1 MGRGQ
6 AGLEKEEHR
15 VQFGRRRVLGLLGFG
30 LAAAGLPLS
39 GCGFE
44 PIYGRTGDRSVVDDL
59 AAVRVALIPDRS
71 GQILRNYLLDTL
83 TPAGQPVNPRYT
95 LAVSLEEPR
104 RELAIRR
111 DDTPTRVVYSIT
123 ARFRLQDA
131 AGRQIYAGTSVFDSD
146 YEITN
151 SEFAT
156 LANRQS
162 ARDRLLQRTSEEI
175 RLQLAAYF
183 RIPKTTSSTSGG

>member
-1 MGRGQ
+1 MRG
-6 AGLEKEEHR
+6 E
-15 VQFGRRRVLGLLGFG
+15 RRRVLGLLGGG
-30 LAAAGLPLS
+30 LAAAFVPLA

-44 PIYGRTGDRSVVDDL
+44 PVYGRFGDRSVVDDL
-59 AAVRVALIPDRS
+59 AAVRVAVIPDRS

-83 TPAGQPVNPRYT
+83 TPAGQPANPHYT
-95 LAVSLEEPR
+95 LFVSIEEPR
-104 RELAIRR
+104 REIAIQRN
-111 DDTPTRVVYSIT
+111 DTPTRVVYFVS
-123 ARFRLQDA
+123 ARFRLHDA

-156 LANRQS
+156 LANRQN

-175 RLQLAAYF
+175 RLQLAVYF
-183 RIPKTTSSTSGG
+183 RTLNTASSKPVE